1 MKDAQSRNGLF
12 KLKPNFDLGGQS
24 LLFKKAGSF
33 FIALMVF

>member
-1 MKDAQSRNGLF
+1 MVYLIQNQD
-12 KLKPNFDLGGQS
+12 FDLGGQS

>member
-1 MKDAQSRNGLF
+1 MVYLSQNQD
-12 KLKPNFDLGGQS
+12 FDLEGKS

>member
-1 MKDAQSRNGLF
+1 MKDVQSRNGLF
-12 KLKPNFDLGGQS
+12 KSNQDFDLGGQS